1 MLSQQPD
8 PLRLLKQLDLKL
20 PILGF
25 YDAPDPVPFAPT
37 VTPKEGACIFSHYAN
52 WLKGETLQLTPTQFG
67 CRGAGRW
74 LCGAQSFG
82 GEKFIE
88 FLVDTEGLKDS
99 HELMAR
105 SNEKS
110 RPYKME
116 HPFLF
121 IGPLHENQWEFL
133 KSVVFLVNPDLLSA
147 LAIGAQYHA
156 DPADPAPVL
165 APFGSG
171 CSQLINFPDLNQP
184 QAIIGGTDIAMRQ
197 HLPPDLLLF
206 TVTPSMFARLCS
218 LDERSFLYK
227 GFWKRLCDAR
237 QTLVGKKAKRAK

>member
-1 MLSQQPD
+1 MDSKQPD
-8 PLRLLKQLDLKL
+8 PQRLIMQLDLKL

-25 YDAPDPVPFAPT
+25 YDAPDPTPFTPT
-37 VTPKEGACIFSHYAN
+37 VSPKEGACIFSHYTN
-52 WLKGETLQLTPTQFG
+52 WLKGETLQLTPAQFG

-74 LCGAQSFG
+74 LCGSQSFG
-82 GEKFIE
+82 GEKFID
-88 FLVDTEGLKDS
+88 FLVDTEGLKNS

-110 RPYKME
+110 RFYHFE
-116 HPFLF
+116 QGHIF
-121 IGPLHENQWEFL
+121 IGPLRENQWEFL
-133 KSVVFLVNPDLLSA
+133 KSVIFIVNPDQLSA

-156 DPADPAPVL
+156 DVNDAAPVI

-197 HLPPDLLLF
+197 HVPPDILLF
-206 TVTPSMFARLCS
+206 TVTRAMYVRLCA

-227 GFWKRLCDAR
+227 GFLKRLHDAR
-237 QTLVGKKAKRAK
+237 KIPKPKKGKVT